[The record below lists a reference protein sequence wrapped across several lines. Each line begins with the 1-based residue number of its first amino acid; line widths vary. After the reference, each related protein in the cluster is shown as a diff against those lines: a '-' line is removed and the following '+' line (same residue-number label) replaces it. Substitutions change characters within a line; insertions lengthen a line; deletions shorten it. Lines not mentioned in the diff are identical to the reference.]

1 MSNPTWTYDEIILSL
16 DFFLRHRKDGDI
28 KPRNDDFLRHVADIN
43 RLAIKVHENRPQD
56 EKFRNP
62 NGVNM
67 SLMQFAHLDPTWTI
81 NGFSNASILRRNLWT
96 EFSDKPDEVA
106 AMAQAILAHL
116 DEAEKT
122 GKPLVGDISERD
134 IDMLQP
140 SVEGRVLQ
148 VSHLRRERNPKLV
161 TQLKDL
167 RFDANGFLDCEVC
180 AFDYERSYGERG
192 HKFMEAHHKKPLSS
206 LKPEGEKI
214 RAEDYALICA
224 NCHRMIHRF
233 SPWWSIEELRENI
246 QKDLTSNTNR
256 TTIYQAQTKEKNYER

>member
-1 MSNPTWTYDEIILSL
+1 MRNPNWSRDEVILAL
-16 DFFLRHRKDGDI
+16 DFYLRHRGDERFPDKRSANI
-28 KPRNDDFLRHVADIN
+28 ERLSDLLNRMADNSGLPRNEDY
-43 RLAIKVHENRPQD
+43 
-56 EKFRNP
+56 RNA
-62 NGVNM
+62 NGVY
-67 SLMQFAHLDPTWTI
+67 MQVKKFAHIDPDWTKSE
-81 NGFSNASILRRNLWT
+81 GMPKASKLFAEAWAAYGNDA
-96 EFSDKPDEVA
+96 SQVA
-106 AMAQAILAHL
+106 AMARAIEAHIVK
-116 DEAEKT
+116 AEKT

-233 SPWWSIEELRENI
+233 SPWWSIEELRE
-246 QKDLTSNTNR
+246 R
-256 TTIYQAQTKEKNYER
+256 WGEKQ